1 MQNGRG
7 TAGFRFTE
15 NKTQTIDLL
24 KHMLSRTIIP
34 VSHITGRAMKTGIF
48 AFTNAIRSHKKTALE
63 VAQALGVTEK
73 AISNR
78 ADQASEDFRRIH
90 LKTRI
95 TAAGFLWLAMA
106 HNEAQEAIAIKMA
119 SREKLDDGEWE
130 MKRKRAISLRNS
142 GASISQI
149 AEATSASTS
158 AVGRWVKG
166 TKAASRAPREASQI
180 NRAMELRAKGYSV
193 RQIAEVVGA
202 PSSTVHR
209 WIKSEK

>member
-1 MQNGRG
+1 MK
-7 TAGFRFTE
+7 A
-15 NKTQTIDLL
+15 DL
-24 KHMLSRTIIP
+24 
-34 VSHITGRAMKTGIF
+34 F
-48 AFTNAIRSHKKTALE
+48 AFTNAIRSHKKTVFE

-73 AISNR
+73 AVARR
-78 ADQASEDFRRIH
+78 AEQASEDFHRIH

-106 HNEAQEAIAIKMA
+106 HDEAQEAVAIKMA
-119 SREKLDDGEWE
+119 SRAKLDDGEWAA
-130 MKRKRAISLRNS
+130 KRQRALALRKG

-149 AEATSASTS
+149 AEATGASTS

-166 TKAASRAPREASQI
+166 TQAASRTPRETSQI
-180 NRAMELRAKGYSV
+180 DRAMELRAKGYSV

-202 PSSTVHR
+202 PSSTIHR